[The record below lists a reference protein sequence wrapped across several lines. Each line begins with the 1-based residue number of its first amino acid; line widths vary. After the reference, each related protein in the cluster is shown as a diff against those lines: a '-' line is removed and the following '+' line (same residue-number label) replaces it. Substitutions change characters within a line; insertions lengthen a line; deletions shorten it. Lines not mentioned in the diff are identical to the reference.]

1 MKTKIFNYL
10 SLIIFIVT
18 FVSLNSKADSLT
30 EEKTV
35 EITLPSIQCG
45 MCAKTI
51 KKALGKVEGVID
63 SKIDL
68 ENKKVSVTFDD
79 SKTSLDKLE
88 EAITCA
94 GYDTNDKLSDAD
106 AYDKLSP
113 CCKKSE

>member
-35 EITLPSIQCG
+35 EISLPSIQCG

-51 KKALGKVEGVID
+51 KKALGKVEGVIE

-88 EAITCA
+88 EAITSA
-94 GYDTNDKLSDAD
+94 GYDANDKLSDAD